1 MNIPLRRF
9 AFATHRCPP
18 SKGEVGLAKGVGGD
32 VVFRPYRHLP
42 AVLRQARRSP
52 FESLDP
58 GPAFYQQ
65 ACCTPIDRM
74 LMKGFFYRASYLF
87 ILLCYVPAV
96 SAQVLQ
102 VTLQE
107 VLTIGDD
114 EEAAKEYLF
123 AGPSHIQVDEQ
134 GRIYVA
140 DMHQASIRVFNAKGV
155 FITRIGSRGQ
165 GPGEFSYISA
175 VTIDHHGDLMVLD
188 QLNNRI
194 TRYSQMGEQFE
205 TYPIPEEFMV
215 IAHQM
220 WPLADDGFAIA
231 FMEQDHRSDFVH
243 IYDTDFKSLQESL
256 IPRSD
261 IWDLS
266 KPFENAVSSFV
277 RNTSFA
283 YDGERYFVVPYIYQ
297 GELYV
302 YTRTTTSGTPQ
313 VWHGHALDGPPY
325 TLLDFDEAFKD
336 GKIMYPTA
344 HYITQVVTYRN

>member
-1 MNIPLRRF
+1 
-9 AFATHRCPP
+9 
-18 SKGEVGLAKGVGGD
+18 
-32 VVFRPYRHLP
+32 
-42 AVLRQARRSP
+42 
-52 FESLDP
+52 
-58 GPAFYQQ
+58 
-65 ACCTPIDRM
+65 
-74 LMKGFFYRASYLF
+74 MKGFFYRASYLF

-96 SAQVLQ
+96 RAQVLQ

-123 AGPSHIQVDEQ
+123 AGPSHIQVDGQ
-134 GRIYVA
+134 GHIYVA

-165 GPGEFSYISA
+165 GPGEFSNISA
-175 VTIDHHGDLMVLD
+175 MTIDHNGDLMVLD
-188 QLNNRI
+188 HLNARI
-194 TRYSQMGEQFE
+194 TRYSQMGEQFA
-205 TYPIPEEFMV
+205 TYPIPGESMV
-215 IAHQM
+215 IASQM

-231 FMEQDHRSDFVH
+231 FMEQDNRIDFVH
-243 IYDTDFKSLQESL
+243 IYDTDFTSRQGSL
-256 IPRSD
+256 IPRSY

-266 KPFENAVSSFV
+266 KPYEKAISGIV

-283 YDGERYFVVPYIYQ
+283 YDGERYFAVPRIYQ

-313 VWHGHALDGPPY
+313 VWHGHALDGPSY

-344 HYITQVVTYRN
+344 HYVSTRDGQYAALAHSKSRGLHVLSDGKLVHFFSRERGNNHRLYVELFHRDGTYIGYGEMTDIDLPPKDEPFFSQYTM